1 MVVAPLMTLSNVDQ
15 LDSSQL
21 KIIFLSLDRFLN
33 PDNTKLTI
41 DGAFLLQNALPG
53 RIIESG
59 QALGAH
65 EGLTCP
71 SNSRG
76 FPLSA
81 PFASSPDSG
90 EVL

>member
-1 MVVAPLMTLSNVDQ
+1 MGHIPRSMSVHCRGELTRLASPGDVV
-15 LDSSQL
+15 
-21 KIIFLSLDRFLN
+21 
-33 PDNTKLTI
+33 TI
-41 DGAFLLQNALPG
+41 DGVFLLHGALPG

-59 QALGAH
+59 QAQGAH
-65 EGLTCP
+65 EGLTWP

-81 PFASSPDSG
+81 PFASSPDTG

>member
-1 MVVAPLMTLSNVDQ
+1 M
-15 LDSSQL
+15 

-41 DGAFLLQNALPG
+41 DGVFLLHDALPG

-59 QALGAH
+59 QAQGAH
-65 EGLTCP
+65 EGLTWP

-81 PFASSPDSG
+81 PFASSPDTG